1 MNFYTKKNQGYKQLY
16 SICRSDNVS
25 KYNAKKVEYKGVV
38 FDSKVECDYYQ
49 YLERNLGDGYDRIE
63 LQPRYELIPKLD
75 KQRKTEYIADFAL
88 FKDDVLVEVIDVK
101 GMPTEVA
108 KLKAKIFRY
117 QNREIPL
124 TWICKAPKYTGQE
137 WITYEELIKVRRK
150 RKKEKMKNG

>member
-1 MNFYTKKNQGYKQLY
+1 M
-16 SICRSDNVS
+16 S

-38 FDSKVECDYYQ
+38 FDSKVECDYHQ

-63 LQPRYELIPKLD
+63 LQPKYELIPKLD

-108 KLKAKIFRY
+108 KLKAKMFRHKY
-117 QNREIPL
+117 PKVKL

-137 WITYEELIKVRRK
+137 WITYEELSKVRRE
-150 RKKEKMKNG
+150 RKKENNQCRKKH